1 MDVHLICT
9 DKDRSVRREFNRQID
24 IPQNVDP
31 KSLRSTLSK
40 DGILQ
45 VHRLLC
51 SLRDGLLK
59 CVAKCLAVGYI
70 FNFL

>member
-1 MDVHLICT
+1 
-9 DKDRSVRREFNRQID
+9 VRREFNREID

-45 VHRLLC
+45 VVQVSYISSDFVLLC
-51 SLRDGLLK
+51 GPPP
-59 CVAKCLAVGYI
+59 
-70 FNFL
+70 